1 MKQSMLNRLERVQRR
16 VAATP
21 SLNRAPMDSLLNLL
35 DDFPAEFLRVE
46 ECLGYKNRTPVSI
59 EEIQTI
65 CREVAK
71 QARAGDLTDEI
82 SVYRALP
89 VNALEGIRLW
99 FVQSRW
105 DARGEVY
112 G

>member
-1 MKQSMLNRLERVQRR
+1 
-16 VAATP
+16 
-21 SLNRAPMDSLLNLL
+21 
-35 DDFPAEFLRVE
+35 
-46 ECLGYKNRTPVSI
+46 VSI

>member
-1 MKQSMLNRLERVQRR
+1 MKHSMQNRLEQVQRR

-21 SLNRAPMDSLLNLL
+21 SLNREPLDWLIDLLE
-35 DDFPAEFLRVE
+35 DFPAEFLRAE

-59 EEIQTI
+59 EEIQAA

-71 QARAGDLTDEI
+71 QARAGDLTDDF

-89 VNALEGIRLW
+89 VKALEGLGRMHD
-99 FVQSRW
+99 SKNTSKSK
-105 DARGEVY
+105 
-112 G
+112 

>member
-1 MKQSMLNRLERVQRR
+1 MKQSMLNRLDRVQRC

-21 SLNRAPMDSLLNLL
+21 SLNREPLDWLIDLLE
-35 DDFPAEFLRVE
+35 DFPAEFLRVE

-89 VNALEGIRLW
+89 VKALEGLERMHD
-99 FVQSRW
+99 SKNTSKSK
-105 DARGEVY
+105 
-112 G
+112 